1 MYIFGITSRK
11 IRPVFAIL
19 IDNRF
24 LMKKLI
30 SSSEILLKVY
40 TEPVLIVHCRQY
52 LRNDHFGGQLGGQQ
66 RKQTPFIWLLLKKYH
81 VCTSLFLIYYQNVE
95 VGFCLSF
102 VSSSCTFGVPS
113 NYSWR
118 HWNFIENEAVIKPYY
133 SFKVALLRMRSVD
146 C

>member
-40 TEPVLIVHCRQY
+40 TEPVLIVQCRQY
-52 LRNDHFGGQLGGQQ
+52 PRN
-66 RKQTPFIWLLLKKYH
+66 TPFIWLLLKKYR
-81 VCTSLFLIYYQNVE
+81 VCTSLFLIYYQSVE

-102 VSSSCTFGVPS
+102 VSSSCAFGVPS

-133 SFKVALLRMRSVD
+133 SFKVALLRLRSVD